1 MNRRT
6 SFKTL
11 ATAALAAAGSS
22 TASAAAGKGIQ
33 LHVDLNVDMKKE
45 KQLLDAYAKT
55 FAPAMKRQ
63 PGFTDTKLLKLNA
76 VMKAPGPVGA
86 NYRLLVCFQAEAQRL
101 AWVAS
106 EDHKKAWPLIE
117 GCLTGFAAV
126 LYDIE

>member
-6 SFKTL
+6 SFKTI
-11 ATAALAAAGSS
+11 ATAALAAAGS
-22 TASAAAGKGIQ
+22 ASAAGSGKGIQ

-63 PGFTDTKLLKLNA
+63 PGFAETKLLKLNS
-76 VMKAPGPVGA
+76 VKKAPGPVGA
-86 NYRLLVCFQAEAQRL
+86 NYRLLVCFQTEEQRI

-117 GCLTGFAAV
+117 ACVTGFAAT
-126 LYDIE
+126 LYDIS